1 MAFNPFT
8 FPGGKPTP
16 AASVEQS
23 ALLACLYWD
32 SQSAAQAM
40 IDAAGGGKILAW
52 QFSQT
57 SYPPSFFI
65 WQDNSNNIGIVVIG
79 TQNASQM
86 TGNILSAASQPY
98 PGSGC
103 EVHGYWA
110 LWSSSKSNLRY
121 LRHFLPT
128 CLRTTCWFR
137 GIQWV
142 ERSGNF
148 FVSILSRLTLLCP
161 ANS

>member
-1 MAFNPFT
+1 
-8 FPGGKPTP
+8 
-16 AASVEQS
+16 
-23 ALLACLYWD
+23 
-32 SQSAAQAM
+32 M

-103 EVHGYWA
+103 EVHGYWLYGLQA
-110 LWSSSKSNLRY
+110 NRACDICGTSSRLVFVQRVGFGAFN
-121 LRHFLPT
+121 
-128 CLRTTCWFR
+128 
-137 GIQWV
+137 GG
-142 ERSGNF
+142 SGRAT
-148 FVSILSRLTLLCP
+148 SLSRYYQDLRSFVLPIYELRATE
-161 ANS
+161 ANDPRIAINTTQSVNPVASRR